1 MQCCVVCVKV
11 ESVMSQSEIMRVS
24 QSEIMREIMRVM
36 RVSARA
42 SEAAV

>member
-1 MQCCVVCVKV
+1 MSQS
-11 ESVMSQSEIMRVS
+11 EIMRVMSQSEIMRVS
-24 QSEIMREIMRVM
+24 QSEIMRQIMRVM